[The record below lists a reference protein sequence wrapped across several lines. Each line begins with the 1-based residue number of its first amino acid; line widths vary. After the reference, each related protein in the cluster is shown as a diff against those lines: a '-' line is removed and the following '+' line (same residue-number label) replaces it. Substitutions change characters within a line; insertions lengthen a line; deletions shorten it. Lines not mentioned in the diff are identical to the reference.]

1 MQGQGESSVFCML
14 RAVDQLHASL
24 VPLFGRSSE
33 RLELIRN
40 LDEARSFATRASA
53 PCEALF
59 IPLSL
64 HDGSSGITFCLQA
77 KADPTLAALPVIG
90 LVPTRDRSVVQ
101 SFYGAGADCVVTVPF
116 EADSLY
122 LQAEAL
128 ARTYRGVRELGQ
140 SAKDSL
146 ALSAGTL
153 SALEAC
159 RDPLLMF
166 GSDYALMY
174 SNPAARKVLLS
185 EHGITEGQLPRL
197 SEDLKP
203 FLRAALTGQRSTNND
218 SPPPFGISCTQ
229 IRGERGL
236 PIGVAVRLSST
247 ADIEH
252 LGHCLEIGLR
262 SESLA
267 LLGSAALLRA
277 LSERLGGY
285 PLTPLHQLNTS
296 IAEEPARCLLAPL
309 ITALTEIL
317 DSVLPSSLEVS
328 VSLEQDVPVAVRP
341 SDLLQILGHIW
352 LFAAVQCGKDGALSI
367 SVDSD
372 GPQGNPSSVTVLIVG
387 EHSSRR
393 LAVTRDYIQ
402 ETVSAFAAP
411 AQSSAQASTQASG
424 TTRPLLH
431 SGEKLVFGLEA
442 AQRIADRYQ
451 IPIEYKASNQA
462 TKIRLRLPRATSA

>member
-1 MQGQGESSVFCML
+1 ML
-14 RAVDQLHASL
+14 RAVDALHAS
-24 VPLFGRSSE
+24 VAPLFGRSSE

-40 LDEARSFATRASA
+40 LDEARSFATRVNA

-59 IPLSL
+59 VPLSL
-64 HDGSSGITFCLQA
+64 HDGSSGITCCLQA
-77 KADPTLAALPVIG
+77 KADPTLATLPIIG
-90 LVPTRDRSVVQ
+90 IVPSRDRSVVH
-101 SFYGAGADCVVTVPF
+101 SFYGAGADCVVSLPF

-159 RDPLLMF
+159 RDPLLIF

-174 SNPAARKVLLS
+174 SNAAARNVLLS
-185 EHGITEGQLPRL
+185 EHGITAAQLPRL
-197 SEDLKP
+197 SEDLRP
-203 FLRAALTGQRSTNND
+203 YLRAALTGQRSPVNESAAPT
-218 SPPPFGISCTQ
+218 PFGISCTQ
-229 IRGERGL
+229 VRGERGL

-277 LSERLGGY
+277 LEEQHGGY
-285 PLTPLHQLNTS
+285 PLTPLHQLTTA
-296 IAEEPARCLLAPL
+296 IAQEPTRCSVAPL
-309 ITALTEIL
+309 ITALTEII

-352 LFAAVQCGKDGALSI
+352 IFAALQSGKDGALSI
-367 SVDSD
+367 SVDPD
-372 GPQGNPSSVTVLIVG
+372 GTQMNASTVTILIVG

-393 LAVTRDYIQ
+393 LAVTRDYLQ
-402 ETVSAFAAP
+402 EAVPAFSTP
-411 AQSSAQASTQASG
+411 AQAHGASRTSVPSS
-424 TTRPLLH
+424 
-431 SGEKLVFGLEA
+431 EKLVFGLEA
-442 AQRIADRYQ
+442 AQKIADRYR
-451 IPIEYKASNQA
+451 ISIEYKARHQS
-462 TKIRLRLPRATSA
+462 TKVRLRLPRAVPQQSSAT